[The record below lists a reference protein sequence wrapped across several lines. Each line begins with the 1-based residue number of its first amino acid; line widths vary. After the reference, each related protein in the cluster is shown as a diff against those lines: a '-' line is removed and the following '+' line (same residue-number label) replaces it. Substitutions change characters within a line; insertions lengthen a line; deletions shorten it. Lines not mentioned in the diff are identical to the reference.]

1 MAGHSNPLTPLR
13 YPGGKGAFAPFV
25 KSVMDA
31 NDLRGGHYLEPFA
44 GGCGVA
50 LDLLFSGYC
59 SDIHVNDLDS
69 AIYHFWKALT
79 HEPEGFLALLADT
92 PITIDEWHRQKAVL
106 ANPEHYSD
114 LALGFAAFFLHRTN
128 RSGILKAGVIGGKAQ
143 SGAYKLDAR
152 FNKARLAKLITR
164 IAEQAE
170 HIHVYNEDALHLI
183 QRVDALL
190 PAQSLIYLDPPYYV
204 KGQGLYRNFYTHDDH
219 VNICGALGNIAT
231 KWIVSYDNC
240 PEIKTIYQD
249 YRQDEYS
256 LAYCAYNKM
265 KGSEVMIYGLNVE
278 MPPQSMLKTA

>member
-1 MAGHSNPLTPLR
+1 MR
-13 YPGGKGAFAPFV
+13 
-25 KSVMDA
+25 
-31 NDLRGGHYLEPFA
+31 
-44 GGCGVA
+44 
-50 LDLLFSGYC
+50 LF
-59 SDIHVNDLDS
+59 
-69 AIYHFWKALT
+69 
-79 HEPEGFLALLADT
+79 
-92 PITIDEWHRQKAVL
+92 
-106 ANPEHYSD
+106 
-114 LALGFAAFFLHRTN
+114 N